1 MAGSAFDTMQNN
13 LFMQVTT
20 LYGFDASWT
29 PSTGGPT
36 QNGKVLL
43 KEPTD
48 KDRINGVEYAPFVR
62 FVEYPAGTFNGLLE
76 ISRDSSTLETIIVDG
91 RAMYVKEVT
100 AHYDGRTLKA
110 TCELVP

>member
-13 LFMQVTT
+13 LLMQVTN
-20 LYGFDASWT
+20 LYGVDASWT

-36 QNGKVLL
+36 QIGKVLL

-62 FVEYPAGTFNGLLE
+62 FVEYPQGTFNGLIE
-76 ISRDSSTLETIIVDG
+76 ISRESNTLETITVDG
-91 RAMYVKEVT
+91 REMYVKEVT
-100 AHYDGRTLKA
+100 AHYDGKTLKA
-110 TCELVP
+110 TCELKP